1 MRNTQASGEILRSN
15 KRLHRTLGSER
26 GSRTNSDTSRQI
38 PARVIDAA
46 NDALPATGS
55 AMKFANIRPAKIHAR
70 KLCHVAAHIQKLV
83 RASGLLCVGR
93 ACHHFLK

>member
-1 MRNTQASGEILRSN
+1 MTLYRS
-15 KRLHRTLGSER
+15 
-26 GSRTNSDTSRQI
+26 
-38 PARVIDAA
+38 PA
-46 NDALPATGS
+46 S
-55 AMKFANIRPAKIHAR
+55 AMKFANVRPAKIHAR